1 MRVMI
6 HGAGA
11 LGCYFGAYLQKA
23 GHDVAYIARGPH
35 LEAMQAN
42 GLRLETATGTIT
54 LDQVRAVA
62 SAKEAGSTDLVVFA
76 VKNYDVAKSAET
88 LAATLNPEALIL
100 TVQNGV
106 TAQPF
111 LADIFGK
118 DRVLP
123 GVVRMPAD
131 IKSPGVVRVPA
142 MLGMEEL
149 LLGAYDGEPT
159 PRAQA
164 IIDMLLETE
173 IGTGVSDDIWKTIWE
188 KFIALSSFSAMTAV
202 SRLDAGVIQNTEATR
217 NLLRALVEETARV
230 ARASHPTIPDEAA
243 STAFDI
249 LMNLPPNIHASML
262 DDLMRGRRLEL
273 EWLSGEV
280 VRRGKLLD
288 IPTPAHAFTYAVL
301 APYRVGSPEISN

>member
-11 LGCYFGAYLQKA
+11 LGCYFGAHLQKA

-42 GLRLETATGTIT
+42 GLLLETATSSIA
-54 LDQVRAVA
+54 LEKVRAVA
-62 SAKEAGSTDLVVFA
+62 TAKDAGAADLVVFA
-76 VKNYDVAKSAET
+76 VKNYDVAQAAET

-106 TAQPF
+106 TAQPI

-118 DRVLP
+118 DRILP
-123 GVVRMPAD
+123 GAVRMPAD
-131 IKSPGVVRVPA
+131 IKAPGVVRVPA
-142 MLGMEEL
+142 MLDMEEL
-149 LLGAYDGEPT
+149 LLGTYDGKSN

-164 IIDMLLETE
+164 IFDVLLDSE
-173 IGTGVSDDIWKTIWE
+173 IGTVVSDDIWRTLWE
-188 KFIALSSFSAMTAV
+188 KFIALSAFSAITAV
-202 SRLDAGVIQNTEATR
+202 SRLDVGAIRGTEATR
-217 NLLRALVEETARV
+217 NLLRALIDETASV
-230 ARASHPTIPDEAA
+230 ARASHSTIPAEAA
-243 STAFDI
+243 DTAFDI
-249 LMNLPPNIHASML
+249 LVNLPPNIHASML
-262 DDLMRGRRLEL
+262 DDLLRGKRLEL

-288 IPTPAHAFTYAVL
+288 IPTPAHAFVYAVL
-301 APYRVGSPEISN
+301 APYSDGRPEHSH